1 MRQVE
6 RLQRVQVLQ
15 QVRVQRGIVVVVDAV
30 DVQGAGEVEELNIPQ
45 VEQEALGFNFT
56 KVVLWCLSTE
66 SWNVYQ
72 YLRKISQKVKR
83 SSFSPLL
90 HKIFIASK

>member
-15 QVRVQRGIVVVVDAV
+15 QVRVQRGIVVIVDAV

-45 VEQEALGFNFT
+45 VEQEALRSISPTRFCG
-56 KVVLWCLSTE
+56 VCLRIAGTFI
-66 SWNVYQ
+66 NIKDK
-72 YLRKISQKVKR
+72 YLKR
-83 SSFSPLL
+83 
-90 HKIFIASK
+90 